1 VLSSRFI
8 RITVVGQATQRLIS
22 AASCSAGSSS
32 KAASRSAPSSARA
45 PAVRG
50 LDFRIGNATLQAMI
64 IAKWFRG
71 GPTLASDQHP
81 RAVLT

>member
-45 PAVRG
+45 SAVRG
-50 LDFRIGNATLQAMI
+50 LDFRIGNATLQLMI
-64 IAKWFRG
+64 IAKWFLG
-71 GPTLASDQHP
+71 GPTLAPGQQS
-81 RAVLT
+81 RAALA